1 MMTNKWHTTCR
12 KPAFVMHMKK
22 PVSLLFFVLFYSIL
36 FSQEVQ
42 WASELVRFST
52 EYSRTMYSAKQVL
65 GAPDKLPATG
75 ESAVAW
81 APSTPEN
88 PAGEFIHVRFAQP
101 MAIRQVAIG
110 ESNISGAVSKVTL
123 IDDNKKK
130 HVVYEDPDIKPSF
143 GYEGGLTHITFPLTD
158 YRVAEVKVELNT
170 KAVAGMNQ
178 IDCIGISA
186 AEEPVQVKVFEMET
200 TEEIGPPEN
209 LGPQV
214 NSFADDML
222 PIVSPDGKTLYFA
235 RKRHPENVG
244 DEKRDDIWYSKLQ
257 ADGSWGP
264 AIHMEDPLN
273 NEHHN
278 YVAWVS
284 PDGNSLALANDYKN
298 PTIGQRVSMSVNRNG
313 QWAFPST
320 LPVNDMYNKNEFSCY
335 HMNTEGNVLLLA
347 IERGDTEGDMD
358 IYVSFKR
365 SNNAWTRPMN
375 IGPVVNTAATEG
387 SVFLAAD
394 NRTIYFA
401 SNGHSGYG
409 GFDMF
414 VSKRLDDTW
423 TNWTEPIN
431 MGSRI
436 NTKGDEFY
444 YTVPATGDYLY
455 FSSSSNSYGRADL
468 FRMKLPKELQPD
480 PIAMLKAKLI
490 DRETGEPVIADIEF
504 GGLISEEPRAI
515 TTSTNG
521 DVQLIVP
528 RNDYEITIKK
538 QGYIPISTTM
548 DVEETTPDLDFDA
561 TDPIQT
567 MEHELRFEV
576 VPELKKQ
583 QYNTEEIIEEL
594 KRSMED
600 ITQISEEDKD
610 SIITNITRDLDKED
624 PVYREVED
632 SIYMVPIREGQV
644 LTLNNVFFDAN
655 KSKIKE
661 ESFSELNEIAVF
673 LKENPNIWV
682 EIGGHTNGLPEDDF
696 CNKLSNDRAE
706 SVRQYLI
713 GQGADADRITWKGYG
728 KTQPIADNSTLAGRT
743 KNQRVELKIIKVE
756 GR

>member
-1 MMTNKWHTTCR
+1 
-12 KPAFVMHMKK
+12 
-22 PVSLLFFVLFYSIL
+22 
-36 FSQEVQ
+36 
-42 WASELVRFST
+42 
-52 EYSRTMYSAKQVL
+52 
-65 GAPDKLPATG
+65 
-75 ESAVAW
+75 
-81 APSTPEN
+81 
-88 PAGEFIHVRFAQP
+88 
-101 MAIRQVAIG
+101 
-110 ESNISGAVSKVTL
+110 
-123 IDDNKKK
+123 
-130 HVVYEDPDIKPSF
+130 
-143 GYEGGLTHITFPLTD
+143 
-158 YRVAEVKVELNT
+158 
-170 KAVAGMNQ
+170 
-178 IDCIGISA
+178 
-186 AEEPVQVKVFEMET
+186 
-200 TEEIGPPEN
+200 
-209 LGPQV
+209 
-214 NSFADDML
+214 
-222 PIVSPDGKTLYFA
+222 
-235 RKRHPENVG
+235 
-244 DEKRDDIWYSKLQ
+244 
-257 ADGSWGP
+257 
-264 AIHMEDPLN
+264 
-273 NEHHN
+273 
-278 YVAWVS
+278 
-284 PDGNSLALANDYKN
+284 
-298 PTIGQRVSMSVNRNG
+298 
-313 QWAFPST
+313 
-320 LPVNDMYNKNEFSCY
+320 
-335 HMNTEGNVLLLA
+335 
-347 IERGDTEGDMD
+347 
-358 IYVSFKR
+358 
-365 SNNAWTRPMN
+365 
-375 IGPVVNTAATEG
+375 
-387 SVFLAAD
+387 
-394 NRTIYFA
+394 
-401 SNGHSGYG
+401 
-409 GFDMF
+409 
-414 VSKRLDDTW
+414 
-423 TNWTEPIN
+423 
-431 MGSRI
+431 
-436 NTKGDEFY
+436 
-444 YTVPATGDYLY
+444 
-455 FSSSSNSYGRADL
+455 
-468 FRMKLPKELQPD
+468 
-480 PIAMLKAKLI
+480 MLKAKLI

-538 QGYIPISTTM
+538 PGYIPISTTI

>member
-1 MMTNKWHTTCR
+1 
-12 KPAFVMHMKK
+12 
-22 PVSLLFFVLFYSIL
+22 
-36 FSQEVQ
+36 
-42 WASELVRFST
+42 
-52 EYSRTMYSAKQVL
+52 
-65 GAPDKLPATG
+65 
-75 ESAVAW
+75 
-81 APSTPEN
+81 
-88 PAGEFIHVRFAQP
+88 
-101 MAIRQVAIG
+101 
-110 ESNISGAVSKVTL
+110 
-123 IDDNKKK
+123 
-130 HVVYEDPDIKPSF
+130 
-143 GYEGGLTHITFPLTD
+143 
-158 YRVAEVKVELNT
+158 
-170 KAVAGMNQ
+170 
-178 IDCIGISA
+178 
-186 AEEPVQVKVFEMET
+186 
-200 TEEIGPPEN
+200 
-209 LGPQV
+209 
-214 NSFADDML
+214 
-222 PIVSPDGKTLYFA
+222 
-235 RKRHPENVG
+235 
-244 DEKRDDIWYSKLQ
+244 
-257 ADGSWGP
+257 
-264 AIHMEDPLN
+264 
-273 NEHHN
+273 
-278 YVAWVS
+278 
-284 PDGNSLALANDYKN
+284 
-298 PTIGQRVSMSVNRNG
+298 
-313 QWAFPST
+313 
-320 LPVNDMYNKNEFSCY
+320 
-335 HMNTEGNVLLLA
+335 MNTEGNVLLLA

-538 QGYIPISTTM
+538 PGYIPISTTI